1 MFIAQGD
8 KGMWFMQLMGHCV
21 KDLGI
26 KEIKDFGI
34 IGNLRVN

>member
-8 KGMWFMQLMGHCV
+8 KGMWFMQLTGHCV

-34 IGNLRVN
+34 IGNLGVN